1 MVITRGGIDLADST
15 PRDRVGTGLRAALML
30 AALTA
35 LWLMAR
41 VHQAFEKDSAENMR
55 PSMLWLAVVGLGAA
69 AGLAGGLASLP
80 SWRGGYRWRRA
91 MLIALPPLL
100 LLAHHWLVL
109 GLALPRGW
117 NLPRLLLQFPWYMQ
131 QGPAFA
137 LSVMVGVG
145 IASGFAHAS
154 AGGSRSGSLPH
165 EAQ

>member
-1 MVITRGGIDLADST
+1 MVITRGGIDLADGT
-15 PRDRVGTGLRAALML
+15 QRDRVGTGLRAALML

-41 VHQAFEKDSAENMR
+41 VHQAFERDSGENMR

-80 SWRGGYRWRRA
+80 GWRGGYRWGRA
-91 MLIALPPLL
+91 TIIALPPLL

-117 NLPRLLLQFPWYMQ
+117 DVPRLLLHFPWYMQ

-145 IASGFAHAS
+145 IASGFAHARVGGPP
-154 AGGSRSGSLPH
+154 GGSVPH
-165 EAQ
+165 EAP